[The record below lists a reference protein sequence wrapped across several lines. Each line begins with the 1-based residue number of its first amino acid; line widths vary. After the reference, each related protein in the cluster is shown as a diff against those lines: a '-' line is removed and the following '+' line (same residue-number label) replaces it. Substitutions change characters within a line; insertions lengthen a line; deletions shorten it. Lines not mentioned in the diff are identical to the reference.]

1 METVHLVIKGKVQG
15 VYYRA
20 SAKEKA
26 NELGIKGWIKNTPAG
41 EVEVMAGGN
50 KAQLEKFIDWCR
62 QGPKH
67 AEVTN
72 VVVTVGEE
80 ENLNDF
86 SIKK

>member
-1 METVHLVIKGKVQG
+1 METVHLVIKGNVQG

-26 NELGIKGWIKNTPAG
+26 NELGVKGWIKNSRG
-41 EVEVMAGGN
+41 GHVEAIASGN
-50 KAQLEKFIDWCR
+50 KEQLEKFIEWCR

-67 AEVTN
+67 AEVSDI
-72 VVVTVGEE
+72 VVTKREE
-80 ENLNDF
+80 ENFNDF

>member
-1 METVHLVIKGKVQG
+1 METIHLVIKGKVQG

-26 NELGIKGWIKNTPAG
+26 NELGIKGWIKNTPG
-41 EVEVMAGGN
+41 GNVEVMAGGD
-50 KAQLEKFIDWCR
+50 KEQLETFIQWCR

-67 AEVTN
+67 AEVSD
-72 VVVTVGEE
+72 VIVTKAEGE
-80 ENLNDF
+80 NFNDF

>member
-26 NELGIKGWIKNTPAG
+26 NELGIKGWIKNIPG
-41 EVEVMAGGN
+41 GHVEVMASGS
-50 KAQLEKFIDWCR
+50 KEQLEKFIEWCR
-62 QGPKH
+62 QGPKYAH
-67 AEVTN
+67 VSDMIVTK
-72 VVVTVGEE
+72 GEQ
-80 ENLNDF
+80 ENFNDF

>member
-26 NELGIKGWIKNTPAG
+26 NELGIKGWIKNTPG
-41 EVEVMAGGN
+41 GNVEVMAGGD
-50 KAQLEKFIDWCR
+50 KEQLEKFIQWCWE
-62 QGPKH
+62 GPKH
-67 AEVTN
+67 AEVSE
-72 VVVTVGEE
+72 VIVTMAEGE
-80 ENLNDF
+80 NFNDF